1 MSRCKVDLNVCRSV
15 STNHVHV
22 CISDSTIG
30 LPTEV
35 CVYITLCSV
44 AFQRTCIMVDE
55 DRQHVNAFQSIFI
68 IRREATAVGRVTTF
82 LKYPN
87 VVQQDDFARCSWD
100 SVAYMNTCFFAA
112 APG

>member
-1 MSRCKVDLNVCRSV
+1 MFADLFPLTMCTFAFQIPR
-15 STNHVHV
+15 
-22 CISDSTIG
+22 
-30 LPTEV
+30 LAYLQK

>member
-55 DRQHVNAFQSIFI
+55 DR
-68 IRREATAVGRVTTF
+68 VGSMSMLLSQYLSSEEKQLLLV
-82 LKYPN
+82 
-87 VVQQDDFARCSWD
+87 
-100 SVAYMNTCFFAA
+100 
-112 APG
+112 G